1 VGNYTALFFLWEAS
15 LQSVGQLGLEAGA
28 RGLYYVLF
36 LLGCRLLV
44 KSMRILVIDDCASL
58 RTAIVG
64 LLASRIDSAEVGEAA
79 DGPSALVQ
87 FRRAAWDVLI
97 LDISI
102 PGESGLTVLDKIQAL
117 RPGQPVVMF
126 TTHLSQVMVNNVFSR
141 GALGYVVK
149 EDAPDE
155 LVPAIHNALV
165 GQRYQSRR
173 VISFM
178 EGN

>member
-1 VGNYTALFFLWEAS
+1 
-15 LQSVGQLGLEAGA
+15 
-28 RGLYYVLF
+28 
-36 LLGCRLLV
+36 
-44 KSMRILVIDDCASL
+44 MRILVIDDSAIL
-58 RTAIVG
+58 RTAIVD
-64 LLASRIDSAEVGEAA
+64 LLTSRIDSAEVSEAD
-79 DGPSALVQ
+79 DGSSALVQ

-97 LDISI
+97 LDISM

-149 EDAPDE
+149 EDAPNE
-155 LVPAIHNALV
+155 LVPAIHHALV

-173 VISFM
+173 VISLM